1 MSTAKAPAAPSD
13 RICEKLKIMHH
24 KRSKKY
30 RPPHPVRK
38 FYHKRPK
45 HRIPFWNEFGL
56 IIITYEQ

>member
-1 MSTAKAPAAPSD
+1 
-13 RICEKLKIMHH
+13 MHP

-56 IIITYEQ
+56 MIITYEHSPTSDATRVLTL